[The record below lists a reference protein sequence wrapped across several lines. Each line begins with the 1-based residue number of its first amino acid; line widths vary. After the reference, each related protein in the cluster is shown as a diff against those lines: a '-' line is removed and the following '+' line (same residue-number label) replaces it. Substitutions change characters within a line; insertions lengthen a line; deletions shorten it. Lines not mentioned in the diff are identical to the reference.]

1 MALKM
6 YDYRVKKYIG
16 AYTAAMNGCDILVF
30 TGGIG
35 ENDFKTRKG
44 ICSEMEWL
52 GFEVDD
58 EKNDEL
64 RAKEAIIST
73 PASKVKIMV
82 IPTNEELM
90 IAEDTLSLL

>member
-1 MALKM
+1 M
-6 YDYRVKKYIG
+6 YDYRVRKYIG

-35 ENDFKTRKG
+35 ENDYETRMG
-44 ICSEMEWL
+44 ICRELTWL
-52 GFEVDD
+52 GFEID
-58 EKNDEL
+58 ENVNTGL
-64 RAKEAIIST
+64 RGIEALIST
-73 PASKVKIMV
+73 KTSKVKIMV